1 MEKMTLLHDDECEN
15 IVIGTILSRRG
26 VLDAWREILSVNSFY
41 NYKHQEI
48 YKACLKVSDRG
59 DEVNIISVMPELVKA
74 KSNVTPYDLTSISGY
89 CAVVGEYQ
97 YAARLHDLEKRRKLW
112 DIGQRLITSG
122 CTEDRDI
129 VDVVSE
135 SEDGLKN
142 LFSESPNNIKEL
154 KDVIEELYDQV
165 DNNLKGK
172 GEMTGTATGF
182 SQLDEKG
189 GLQGSDLIIIAGQ
202 TSNGKT
208 SLALSITSSAI
219 KSGVPVAFYTLEM
232 SNVQLASRLASMEC
246 GIPSNMIL
254 YRKLSESQL
263 STLDKKVAPIMN
275 CGLYFDERSTSNIDT
290 IINSIRSM
298 KKKYNIKG
306 AVIDYLQ
313 ILNVN
318 QKGANK
324 EQQMGEAARRL
335 KNLAKELNIWII
347 ALSQLSRNQDSPEP
361 SMSRLRDSGQIAEA
375 ADIVILVYRPEIYG
389 KKFPDGFESIN
400 TKGTAL
406 IDVAK
411 GRNIGIMKFVC
422 GFDPLRTKFYP
433 LDDLPVELEDLP
445 Y

>member
-1 MEKMTLLHDDECEN
+1 MEEKTLLHDDECEKV
-15 IVIGTILSRRG
+15 VIGTILSKRG
-26 VLDAWREILSVNSFY
+26 VLDEWKEILSVNSFY
-41 NYKHQEI
+41 NYKNQEI
-48 YKACLKVSDRG
+48 YKACLKVSERG

-74 KSNVTPYDLTSISGY
+74 KSDVTPYELTSISGY
-89 CAVVGEYQ
+89 LAFVGEYQ
-97 YAARLHDLEKRRKLW
+97 YAARLYDLEKRRKLW
-112 DIGQRLITSG
+112 EIGQMLISAG
-122 CTEDRDI
+122 YTEERDI
-129 VDVVSE
+129 MDVVSE
-135 SEDGLKN
+135 SENGIKN
-142 LFSESPNNIKEL
+142 LFSDLNNEVKSL
-154 KDVIEELYDQV
+154 KDVVNELYTHV
-165 DNNLKGK
+165 ENNLKDK
-172 GEMTGTATGF
+172 GRITGTTTGF

-208 SLALSITSSAI
+208 SLALSITAAAI
-219 KSGVPVAFYTLEM
+219 KSGVSVAFYTLEM
-232 SNVQLASRLASMEC
+232 TNVQLASRLASMEC
-246 GIPSNMIL
+246 GIPSNVIL
-254 YRKLSESQL
+254 YKKLNDSQL
-263 STLDKKVAPIMN
+263 ATFDRNITPIIN

-298 KKKYNIKG
+298 KKKYDIGG

-335 KNLAKELNIWII
+335 KNLAKELNIWIV

-361 SMSRLRDSGQIAEA
+361 NLSRLRDSGQIAEA

-389 KKFPDGFESIN
+389 KKFPDGFENID
-400 TKGTAL
+400 THGTAL

-433 LDDLPVELEDLP
+433 IEELPFEKEDCP